1 MIIDVD
7 RDYGLDIETIKL
19 KRIAEE
25 MYMDK
30 FGDSYKDID
39 GREFGIFFYAFQMGY
54 EYALNKEWS
63 KPNGREHDI

>member
-19 KRIAEE
+19 KRIAQE

-30 FGDSYKDID
+30 FGDSDKDID
-39 GREFGIFFYAFQMGY
+39 ESEFGIFFYAFQKGR
-54 EYALNKEWS
+54 EYALNQGIGK
-63 KPNGREHDI
+63 